1 MILTIA
7 VAKIQE
13 ALKNP
18 YEVKMEDFFHTANAE
33 YDQFDQQCWHKGN
46 GYSCPNFPEF
56 ERRIEGL
63 ELGLYLFAGE
73 SNSGN
78 CVL

>member
-1 MILTIA
+1 MIA

-18 YEVKMEDFFHTANAE
+18 YEAKMEDFFHTASSE
-33 YDQFDQQCWHKGN
+33 YDQFDQQCWNKGN

-63 ELGLYLFAGE
+63 EQGLYLFAGE

-78 CVL
+78 CVLQNN